1 MSILQPQRGAIP
13 VPRASALSRPYW
25 DGLARQELLFQRCQ
39 ACAGA
44 THTPAL
50 VCAHCGSRVLSWEVS
65 SGRGTVYSYTVVA
78 RPQTPEFVVPY
89 VPIIVDMEEGWQIL
103 SALIGCT
110 PEDVFVGQAVEAE
123 CHPTGE
129 GMWLPYFRPQ
139 PPGERANGPS
149 LDRTEFPD
157 VAR

>member
-103 SALIGCT
+103 SAPFRIDRVHARGRVRR
-110 PEDVFVGQAVEAE
+110 PSSGGRVPRDRRRYVAAVPPAEA
-123 CHPTGE
+123 
-129 GMWLPYFRPQ
+129 
-139 PPGERANGPS
+139 
-149 LDRTEFPD
+149 
-157 VAR
+157 AR